1 MRRSRF
7 ANRIEVNEVPEKASV
22 SDALCFDITAPQTSD
37 EESLSEWRLAGM
49 QYAPLILGVTHL
61 MISVAYIV
69 LSPALKF
76 CWCFDNPLIPS
87 VLAIAKVTK
96 PRSAICSAP
105 AATLDMVHS
114 TPVAPI

>member
-7 ANRIEVNEVPEKASV
+7 ANRIEVNEVPEQASV

-69 LSPALKF
+69 LSSRNKTSYSKDAPALEK
-76 CWCFDNPLIPS
+76 
-87 VLAIAKVTK
+87 VLKTLVYVEPK
-96 PRSAICSAP
+96 SGQSSP
-105 AATLDMVHS
+105 AAASPSPMALWKIS
-114 TPVAPI
+114 SG